1 MATGT
6 CRPRGERA
14 QLGGGAAAEHAV
26 AGEHDGAL
34 RGSQQPRRVFDR
46 LIGRFRE
53 VGLVRLEW
61 SDLVAALGRRG
72 GQVLGQL
79 DVRRA
84 RLLERRD
91 AERLAHDLRD
101 RLDPLDPGVPLRDR
115 GQHLDDVDDLVGL
128 LVELVRGRL
137 AGDRDHRGAVEVR
150 VGDAGDEVRR
160 ARPERAHRDGGAT
173 GEAPMDVGHERGA
186 LFVPG
191 RDVADGLGPR
201 QRLED
206 VHRLLAGHREDPL
219 ARLGREA
226 VDEEVRG
233 GAGRAGRR
241 SHPPSLAVGRRPA
254 CGRRVSRSWCLRSHW
269 SRRGSASPCTG
280 RAGSSHRTWR

>member
-1 MATGT
+1 MNVIGNRDVQAA
-6 CRPRGERA
+6 GECAELR
-14 QLGGGAAAEHAV
+14 GGAAAEDAV
-26 AGEHDGAL
+26 AREHDRAL
-34 RGSQQPRRVFDR
+34 RRCEQPRGVRDR
-46 LIGRFRE
+46 LIGGLRE
-53 VGLVRLEW
+53 VGLARLQR

-79 DVRRA
+79 DVGRA
-84 RLLERRD
+84 GLLEGRD
-91 AERLAHDLRD
+91 AERLADDLGD
-101 RLDPLDPGVPLRDR
+101 RLDPLHARVPFRDR
-115 GQHLDDVDDLVGL
+115 REHVDDVDDLVGL

-160 ARPERAHRDGGAT
+160 ARPERAHRDRGST
-173 GEAPMDVGHERGA
+173 RQPPVDVGHERRA
-186 LFVPG
+186 LLVAR

-201 QRLED
+201 QRVED

-219 ARLGREA
+219 AALGGEA

-241 SHPPSLAVGRRPA
+241 GHAPSV
-254 CGRRVSRSWCLRSHW
+254 
-269 SRRGSASPCTG
+269 
-280 RAGSSHRTWR
+280 AGS